1 MNSTAYFVTI
11 LLAALAT
18 YLTRFPSLLLGRS
31 LSIPPRILQGLR
43 YIPIG
48 VFAALV
54 APSIVLHQTV
64 QGHLDYT
71 FWGASI
77 VAFFTAWRTKSPL
90 WTMISGVIVIAGLRV
105 VLETNG

>member
-1 MNSTAYFVTI
+1 MNGIAYFVAI

-31 LSIPPRILQGLR
+31 LSLSPRIERGLR

-54 APSIVLHQTV
+54 APSILLHGAIH
-64 QGHLDYT
+64 GHLDYA
-71 FWGASI
+71 FYGASV
-77 VAFFTAWRTKSPL
+77 VALVTAWLTKNPL
-90 WTMISGVIVIAGLRV
+90 WTMMAGVIVIAGLRM
-105 VLETNG
+105 L